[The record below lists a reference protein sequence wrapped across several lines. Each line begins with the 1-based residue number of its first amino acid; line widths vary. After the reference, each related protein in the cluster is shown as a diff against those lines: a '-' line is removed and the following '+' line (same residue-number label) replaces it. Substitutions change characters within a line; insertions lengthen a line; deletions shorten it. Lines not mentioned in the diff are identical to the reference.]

1 MAMLLWAVTFHLV
14 TAYPS
19 LLDCDYSCM
28 GSYTPGAAFNY
39 MSVATIGATSG
50 DTCKITTNIPT
61 DGYHPTASY
70 TVTVTSTTALAQKVV
85 CSAGTFGSLTQ
96 ANAGSEETSH
106 SYTWT
111 APSSTSGSASFRALC
126 GNQGE
131 MWYAAEVTESVG
143 SGPFTTATT
152 STTST
157 TTAAGDAAGVEI
169 GSGMR
174 MYADVA
180 NGQDADIEVTST
192 GDGWS
197 ALGFIE
203 GSSVS
208 MTGGSGGGNDA
219 FICSGGEVKRYWIT
233 SYTTPSGGVAV
244 PGSSC
249 SMVSGNRVMRFKRPL
264 AASSA
269 TEIAMTPGTSQMVIW
284 AHGNSPTLSQHG
296 SSGSDRGGSMV
307 DFATLSAVGAT
318 KAVGPALFLH
328 VILMVIGWGTLLPW
342 GVAIAN
348 RTRTVSNAK
357 PGAWFK
363 WHKRLQSIGWLIQ
376 LVGFGMAIWHVQENG
391 THFSGPHQIIGLVVV
406 IIGTSQPFNALLR
419 KLCAH
424 PTPGDDKTTGRL
436 VWEIAHKGLGY
447 FATLLGMV
455 NCWVG
460 VALLIKG
467 EYEVAAI
474 AVAATLSSIGTLS
487 VTFYFI
493 LSLIQKD
500 NCISRMLVSSSHAAV
515 KEIADETSDER
526 PSA

>member
-1 MAMLLWAVTFHLV
+1 
-14 TAYPS
+14 
-19 LLDCDYSCM
+19 
-28 GSYTPGAAFNY
+28 
-39 MSVATIGATSG
+39 
-50 DTCKITTNIPT
+50 
-61 DGYHPTASY
+61 
-70 TVTVTSTTALAQKVV
+70 
-85 CSAGTFGSLTQ
+85 
-96 ANAGSEETSH
+96 
-106 SYTWT
+106 
-111 APSSTSGSASFRALC
+111 
-126 GNQGE
+126 
-131 MWYAAEVTESVG
+131 
-143 SGPFTTATT
+143 
-152 STTST
+152 
-157 TTAAGDAAGVEI
+157 
-169 GSGMR
+169 MR

-363 WHKRLQSIGWLIQ
+363 WHKRLQSIGASPGSFQSPPALFLAAPVVANVGMRVSGKPHSEAGSCASASASYDIVCTSPEKHCLLLVLSSAHQGWLIQ
-376 LVGFGMAIWHVQENG
+376 LVGFGMAIWHVQEYLGSMVVEDARYPGATARNG

-424 PTPGDDKTTGRL
+424 PMLGTYPVVFVTPGDDKTTGRL

-500 NCISRMLVSSSHAAV
+500 NCISRMLVSSSHAATWRKTLLSRLAAAQAKLRSAKRKV
-515 KEIADETSDER
+515 AELESNGEVRDEEDEKEDANDDKEEKEAEKKGCELR
-526 PSA
+526 KPHK